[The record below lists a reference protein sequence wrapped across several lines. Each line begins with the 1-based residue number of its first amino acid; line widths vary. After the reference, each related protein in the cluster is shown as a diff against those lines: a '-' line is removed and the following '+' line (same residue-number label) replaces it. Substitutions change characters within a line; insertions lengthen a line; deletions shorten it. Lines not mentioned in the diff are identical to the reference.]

1 MNVRAWLRGLGLGRY
16 EEKFRENKI
25 DFDVLADLTD
35 GDLRE
40 LGVPLGD
47 RRRLLRA
54 IAELGAQQPR
64 TAQARPRP
72 AATAPAQSFAQ
83 LDSAE
88 RRPITVMFCDLV
100 GSTELAAALDVED
113 WRNLVNI
120 YLDEASKAV
129 TRLGG
134 HVLKRLGDGLMA
146 VFGYPRAQEN
156 DAERAVRAA
165 LGVQQALGEVN
176 VRNKA
181 VGAPQLAVRVGLES
195 GPVVV
200 DDTGDVFGEAPNI
213 AARVQA
219 AAEPG
224 TVLVTSAVQQ
234 QVAGLFIV
242 EDKGAYEL
250 KGALAP
256 MNLHRILRI
265 SGGRRRRQTQLL
277 TPFIGREKD
286 LGVLARC
293 SERSLAGD
301 GQFVLVVG
309 EPGIGKSRLVEEFRG
324 QLADR
329 RHSWVEWSSS
339 QLLQNT
345 PLYPI
350 LGWGRVRFGG
360 PEVAPERRLA
370 ELESLLADVQ
380 LDAGKLAPLLAPMVG
395 IPVPPDRMP
404 SLSPEEIRRGQL
416 TAMVQW
422 ATAGARNQPLVLV
435 LEDLQ
440 WFDPTSID
448 LVQAL
453 SDSGARA
460 PILILATARPE
471 FRPPWGLRPHH
482 HVISLSPL
490 DEAQVQRM
498 IAELASRRTLST
510 DVMRRVSE
518 RAGGVPLFVEEVTQ
532 LVLER
537 GERRAGQVI
546 PPNLRQS
553 LAARL
558 DRLGSAREVAQI
570 GAVLGRSFSYAF
582 LRDVASHEEPPSQG
596 LDEASLQSALA
607 RLADSG
613 LLFVNGIP
621 PEVNYSFK
629 HALIQDA
636 AYDSLLRSRRQALH
650 KRAARALIAA
660 QSEPEAIAHHFT
672 AAGAKSLAIEW
683 WGNAGGDALRRSAF
697 KEAMAHLGKA
707 IALADEA
714 EREAPG
720 HEAKDPA
727 LSERRLS
734 LHTDYGHAAMWLKG
748 FAADEM
754 SAAYARAGQFAG
766 PTDEAAPRF
775 VAYYAECLTSFMRG
789 EHRQA
794 HAEAEAFLREAE
806 AEGRPTE
813 AGVGRRVLG
822 FVSLLLGDLG
832 AARKALERALSDYV
846 HERDRET
853 LFRFGNDTQVS
864 ATNFLAL
871 TEWHLGELER
881 ARQLSK
887 ESNRRAAELGHAAS
901 IASALFFKTV
911 LESRRG
917 DITATGLT
925 VEALL
930 ALTEELNLKTYTDLG
945 RVYANWVR
953 GKQGDPD
960 AGALGL
966 RRALAS
972 YLAQGNKSGAPSFY
986 GLLAELEAARFDQE
1000 SALAAVDAGLAIA
1013 EDTGEHYTDPYL
1025 YRLRGEIFLMQS
1037 PGDSVP
1043 AEEAFQTAVAI
1054 ANRQGARGYAL
1065 LASLSLAKLY
1075 QSIGRRDDPRA
1086 ILAPALEG
1094 FSPTP
1099 EMPEIAGAQALL
1111 GPLA

>member
-1 MNVRAWLRGLGLGRY
+1 MNLRVWLRDLGLGRY
-16 EEKFRENKI
+16 EEKFRENRI
-25 DFDVLADLTD
+25 DLDVLADLTD
-35 GDLRE
+35 GDLLE
-40 LGVPLGD
+40 LGIPVGD
-47 RRRLLRA
+47 RKRLRRA
-54 IAELGAQQPR
+54 IAEFGAQQPL
-64 TAQARPRP
+64 TAQARPTP
-72 AATAPAQSFAQ
+72 SASTPAQSFAQ
-83 LDSAE
+83 LNAAE

-100 GSTELAAALDVED
+100 GSTELAATLDVED
-113 WRNLVNI
+113 WRNVVSA

-156 DAERAVRAA
+156 DAERAVLAA
-165 LGVQQALGEVN
+165 LAVQQALGEAN
-176 VRNKA
+176 ARNA
-181 VGAPQLAVRVGLES
+181 GSGAPQLAVRIGLEG

-200 DDTGDVFGEAPNI
+200 DDDGDVFGEAPNI
-213 AARVQA
+213 AARVQG

-224 TVLVTSAVQQ
+224 TVLVTSGVQR

-242 EDKGAYEL
+242 EDKGPYEL

-256 MNLHRILRI
+256 MNLYRILRT
-265 SGGRRRRQTQLL
+265 SGGRRRRQAQLL
-277 TPFIGREKD
+277 TPFVGREKD
-286 LGVLARC
+286 LEVLARC
-293 SERSLAGD
+293 AERALAGD
-301 GQFVLVVG
+301 RQFVLIAG

-324 QLADR
+324 QLADK

-345 PLYPI
+345 PFHPV

-370 ELESLLADVQ
+370 ELESLLTDVK
-380 LDAGKLAPLLAPMVG
+380 LDAEQLGPLLAPMVG
-395 IPVPPDRMP
+395 IPVPPERMP
-404 SLSPEEIRRGQL
+404 RVSPEEMRRGQL
-416 TAMVQW
+416 AAMVEW
-422 ATAGARNQPLVLV
+422 AIAGARNQPLVLV
-435 LEDLQ
+435 FEDLQ

-448 LVQAL
+448 LVKAL
-453 SDSGARA
+453 SDRGAQA

-471 FRPPWGLRPHH
+471 FRPFWEVRPSH

-490 DEAQVQRM
+490 DEVQVHRM
-498 IAELASRRTLST
+498 IAEVASRRTLST
-510 DVMRRVSE
+510 EVVQRVSE
-518 RAGGVPLFVEEVTQ
+518 RAGGVPLFIEEVTQ

-537 GERRAGQVI
+537 GERRGAQAI
-546 PPNLRQS
+546 PPTLRQS

-558 DRLGSAREVAQI
+558 DRLGPAREVAQI
-570 GAVLGRSFSYAF
+570 GAVLGRSFSYS
-582 LRDVASHEEPPSQG
+582 LLCDVAVHSAPANKRP
-596 LDEASLQSALA
+596 DEASLQLALT
-607 RLADSG
+607 RLVEAA
-613 LLFVNGIP
+613 LLFVEGLP
-621 PEVNYSFK
+621 PEASYRFK

-650 KRAARALIAA
+650 KRAAAALIAT

-672 AAGAKSLAIEW
+672 AAGAKSLASEW
-683 WGNAGGDALRRSAF
+683 WGNAGEDALRRSAF
-697 KEAMAHLGKA
+697 KEAMTHLGKA

-714 EREAPG
+714 ERAPPG
-720 HEAKDPA
+720 HEAKHPGP
-727 LSERRLS
+727 SERRLK

-775 VAYYAECLTSFMRG
+775 VAYYAQCLTSFMRG

-806 AEGRPTE
+806 AEGRATE

-822 FVSLLLGDLG
+822 FVSLLLGDLH
-832 AARKALERALSDYV
+832 AARKALEQALGNYV
-846 HERDRET
+846 PSRDQET

-871 TEWHLGELER
+871 AEWHLGQFDR
-881 ARQLSK
+881 ARQLSD
-887 ESNRRAAELGHAAS
+887 EAIRRAAELGHAAS
-901 IASALFFKTV
+901 IASTLFFKTV

-917 DITATGLT
+917 DVAATRIT

-930 ALTEELNLKTYTDLG
+930 ALTEDLNLKTYTDLG

-953 GKQGDPD
+953 GKEGEPD
-960 AGALGL
+960 IAAVGL
-966 RRALAS
+966 EEALAS

-986 GLLAELEAARFDQE
+986 GLLAELEDIRADRA
-1000 SALAAVDAGLAIA
+1000 SALAAIDAGLAMA
-1013 EDTGEHYTDPYL
+1013 EETGEHYTDPYL
-1025 YRLRGEIFLMQS
+1025 YRRRGDFLLIRS

-1043 AEEAFQTAVAI
+1043 AEEAFHTSITVAK
-1054 ANRQGARGYAL
+1054 AQGARGYAL
-1065 LASLSLAKLY
+1065 LASYSLAKLY
-1075 QSIGRRDDPRA
+1075 QSAGRLDEA
-1086 ILAPALEG
+1086 EAVLAPALAG

-1099 EMPEIAGAQALL
+1099 EMPEIAEAQALL
-1111 GPLA
+1111 RRLA

>member
-1 MNVRAWLRGLGLGRY
+1 MNVRVWLRSLGLGRY
-16 EEKFRENKI
+16 EKKFRENRI
-25 DFDVLADLTD
+25 GSDVLADVTD
-35 GDLRE
+35 SDLQE
-40 LGVPLGD
+40 LGVSLGD
-47 RRRLLRA
+47 RKRLLRA
-54 IAELGAQQPR
+54 IAELAAHEPLPVHTRLAAGALASTP
-64 TAQARPRP
+64 
-72 AATAPAQSFAQ
+72 QSLAEP
-83 LDSAE
+83 DSAE

-100 GSTELAAALDVED
+100 GSTELAAALDIED
-113 WRNLVNI
+113 WRNLVNT
-120 YLDEASKAV
+120 YLDASSNAV
-129 TRLGG
+129 AALGG
-134 HVLKRLGDGLMA
+134 RVLKRLGDGLMA
-146 VFGYPRAQEN
+146 VFGYPQAQEN
-156 DAERAVRAA
+156 DVERAVRAA
-165 LGVQQALGEVN
+165 LGVQQAIVEVN
-176 VRNKA
+176 ARNA
-181 VGAPQLAVRVGLES
+181 ASGAPQLAVRIGLEG

-200 DDTGDVFGEAPNI
+200 DDDGEVFGEAPNI

-224 TVLVTSAVQQ
+224 TVLVTSTVLR

-250 KGALAP
+250 KGVPAP
-256 MNLHRILRI
+256 MNLYRILRI

-277 TPFIGREKD
+277 TPFVAREKD
-286 LGVLARC
+286 LAVLARC
-293 SERSLAGD
+293 SERALAGD
-301 GQFVLVVG
+301 GQFVLIVG

-324 QLADR
+324 QLGDR
-329 RHSWVEWSSS
+329 RHSWVEWSAS

-345 PLYPI
+345 PLHPV

-360 PEVAPERRLA
+360 PEVPPERRLA
-370 ELESLLADVQ
+370 ELESLLADVK

-395 IPVPPDRMP
+395 IPIPPGRMP
-404 SLSPEEIRRGQL
+404 SLSQEEIRRGQL
-416 TAMVQW
+416 AAMVQW
-422 ATAGARNQPLVLV
+422 VIAGARDQPLVLV
-435 LEDLQ
+435 FEDLQ

-453 SDSGARA
+453 SDRGAQA

-471 FRPPWGLRPHH
+471 FRAPWGLRPHH
-482 HVISLSPL
+482 KTVSLTPL
-490 DEAQVQRM
+490 DGAQVQRM
-498 IAELASRRTLST
+498 IAELASRRTLSS
-510 DVMRRVSE
+510 DVVRRVSE
-518 RAGGVPLFVEEVTQ
+518 RAGGVPLFIEEVTQ

-537 GERRAGQVI
+537 GERRGAEAI
-546 PPNLRQS
+546 PPTLRQS
-553 LAARL
+553 LASRL
-558 DRLGSAREVAQI
+558 DRLGRAREVAQI
-570 GAVLGRSFSYAF
+570 GAVLGRSFSHTL
-582 LRDVASHEEPPSQG
+582 LRDVAVHAAPARG

-607 RLADSG
+607 RLVDAA
-613 LLFVNGIP
+613 LLFVDGSP
-621 PEVNYSFK
+621 PEASYRFK

-636 AYDSLLRSRRQALH
+636 AYDSLLRSRRRALH
-650 KRAARALIAA
+650 KRAAAALIAA

-672 AAGAKSLAIEW
+672 AAGAKRLAIEW
-683 WGNAGGDALRRSAF
+683 WGNAGEDALRRSAF

-720 HEAKDPA
+720 SEAKDLA
-727 LSERRLS
+727 LSERRLR

-766 PTDEAAPRF
+766 PADEAAPRF

-789 EHRQA
+789 QHRQA

-822 FVSLLLGDLG
+822 FVSLLLGDLR
-832 AARKALERALSDYV
+832 AARSALERALGDYL

-881 ARQLSK
+881 ARQLSE

-917 DITATGLT
+917 DVAATRLT

-930 ALTEELNLKTYTDLG
+930 ALTEDLNLKTYTDLG
-945 RVYANWVR
+945 RVYANWIR

-966 RRALAS
+966 RQALAS

-986 GLLAELEAARFDQE
+986 GLLAELEAMRPDLDG
-1000 SALAAVDAGLAIA
+1000 ALRTIDAGLAMA
-1013 EDTGEHYTDPYL
+1013 EETGEHYTDPYL
-1025 YRLRGEIFLMQS
+1025 YRLRGQFLMMRC
-1037 PGDSVP
+1037 PAAPLP
-1043 AEEAFQTAVAI
+1043 AEEAFQTAIAI
-1054 ANRQGARGYAL
+1054 ATGQGARGYVL
-1065 LASLSLAKLY
+1065 LASHSLAKLY
-1075 QSIGRRDDPRA
+1075 QSTGRPDDARA

-1099 EMPEIAGAQALL
+1099 EMPEIAEAQALL
-1111 GPLA
+1111 GRLA

>member
-1 MNVRAWLRGLGLGRY
+1 
-16 EEKFRENKI
+16 
-25 DFDVLADLTD
+25 
-35 GDLRE
+35 
-40 LGVPLGD
+40 
-47 RRRLLRA
+47 
-54 IAELGAQQPR
+54 
-64 TAQARPRP
+64 
-72 AATAPAQSFAQ
+72 
-83 LDSAE
+83 
-88 RRPITVMFCDLV
+88 
-100 GSTELAAALDVED
+100 
-113 WRNLVNI
+113 
-120 YLDEASKAV
+120 
-129 TRLGG
+129 
-134 HVLKRLGDGLMA
+134 VLKRLGDGLMA
-146 VFGYPRAQEN
+146 IFGYPRAQEN
-156 DAERAVRAA
+156 DVERAVRAA

-181 VGAPQLAVRVGLES
+181 VGAPQLAARVGLES

-224 TVLVTSAVQQ
+224 AVLVTSTVQQ

-256 MNLHRILRI
+256 MNLFRILRI

-293 SERSLAGD
+293 SERSLAGE

-309 EPGIGKSRLVEEFRG
+309 EPGIGKSRLIEEVRG

-329 RHSWVEWSSS
+329 RHSWVEWSAS

-345 PLYPI
+345 PLHPV

-360 PEVAPERRLA
+360 PEVAPERRLT
-370 ELESLLADVQ
+370 ELESLLADVK
-380 LDAGKLAPLLAPMVG
+380 LDATKLAPLLASMVG
-395 IPVPPDRMP
+395 IPVPPGRTP

-416 TAMVQW
+416 AAMVEW

-453 SDSGARA
+453 SDRGARA

-498 IAELASRRTLST
+498 IAELASRPTLST

-537 GERRAGQVI
+537 GERRARQAI

-582 LRDVASHEEPPSQG
+582 LRDVAAHSGPAKG
-596 LDEASLQSALA
+596 LDEASLQFALA
-607 RLADSG
+607 RLVDAA
-613 LLFVNGIP
+613 LLFVEGLP
-621 PEVNYSFK
+621 PEVTYSFK

-650 KRAARALIAA
+650 KRAAAALIAA
-660 QSEPEAIAHHFT
+660 QSEPEAIAYHFT

-683 WGNAGGDALRRSAF
+683 WGNAGEDALRRSAF

-727 LSERRLS
+727 LSERRLR

-766 PTDEAAPRF
+766 PADEAAPRF

-789 EHRQA
+789 AHRQA

-813 AGVGRRVLG
+813 AGVARRVLG
-822 FVSLLLGDLG
+822 FVSLLLGDLQ
-832 AARKALERALSDYV
+832 AARKALERTLSDYV

-881 ARQLSK
+881 ARQLS
-887 ESNRRAAELGHAAS
+887 EGSNRRAAKLGHAAS

-917 DITATGLT
+917 DVTATRLT

-930 ALTEELNLKTYTDLG
+930 AQTEELNLKTYTDLG
-945 RVYANWVR
+945 QVYANWVR
-953 GKQGDPD
+953 GKKGDPD

-966 RRALAS
+966 RPALAS
-972 YLAQGNKSGAPSFY
+972 YLAQGNRSGAPSFY
-986 GLLAELEAARFDQE
+986 GLLAELEAMRLDPDG
-1000 SALAAVDAGLAIA
+1000 ALAAVDAGLEIA

-1025 YRLRGEIFLMQS
+1025 YRLRGEFLLTRR
-1037 PGDSVP
+1037 PAHPVA
-1043 AEEAFQTAVAI
+1043 AEEAFQTALAI

-1065 LASLSLAKLY
+1065 LASYSVAKLY
-1075 QSIGRRDDPRA
+1075 QSIGLPSDAQA

-1099 EMPEIAGAQALL
+1099 EMPEIAEAQALL
-1111 GPLA
+1111 GHLA